1 VSDIV
6 KTIPFLLE
14 LLNAIPSYVF
24 VFDKDVRV
32 AYCNAAGTELNGD
45 GSMSKLR
52 KVCGEALHCV
62 HSGEEGLACGTTR
75 YCKDCLLR
83 SSIEKAFAGEK
94 VFRLKTGLT
103 VARKRGV
110 NRAELLLS
118 TFPFHHDGTPYVL
131 ALLDDVSELNE
142 LRSIVPICAWCK
154 KIRDDKKYWRK
165 VEDYVQEHME
175 VQLTHGICPECSAQ
189 VSNDIKSQLLR
200 KDESKQQ

>member
-32 AYCNAAGTELNGD
+32 AYCNAAGTEFKGD
-45 GSMSKLR
+45 GSMSTPR

-62 HSGEEGLACGTTR
+62 HSGEDGLVCGTTR
-75 YCKDCLLR
+75 YCKDCILR

-103 VARKRGV
+103 VAKKRGV

-142 LRSIVPICAWCK
+142 LRSMVPICAWCK
-154 KIRDDKKYWRK
+154 KIRGDKQYWRK
-165 VEDYVQEHME
+165 VEDYVQEHMKI
-175 VQLTHGICPECSAQ
+175 QLTHGICPDCMTQFLDDLE
-189 VSNDIKSQLLR
+189 SQSPR
-200 KDESKQQ
+200 KDAPKQE